1 MSQRILRT
9 RSGRKL
15 VARRDTL
22 DFRDQMYVPTLVEV
36 PPEKKLELYAE
47 LHIPILDQ
55 GQEGA
60 CTGFGLA
67 TVANY
72 LLYTRSEQ
80 PIRHRVSP
88 WMFYDL
94 ARRYD
99 EWPGE
104 RYEGSSAR
112 GAMKGWHKHGVCA
125 EPLWTKRG
133 PGKRDDPWL
142 DALGRPI
149 GAYCRVN
156 HRDLAAMHSAITEV
170 GVLYATSDVHAGW
183 DDVGKDGLIRRDKE
197 MLGGHAFAIVAYDSD
212 GFWIQNSW
220 GEDWGRKGFGRIGYD
235 DWLANATDVWVAR
248 LGVPVHLQAAAS
260 PATAHAN
267 ASRGARVRAI
277 HELRSHIISLGND
290 GQLRPGGTYGTDAAG
305 LDRIVNR
312 EIPAAMKGWRAKRV
326 LLYAHG
332 GLVDEES
339 AVQKVANYRSAL
351 LEHEVY
357 PLSFIWKTDY
367 FSTLT
372 YILQDALSKRRTE
385 GILDAAKDFM
395 FDRLDDAL
403 EPVARLATGKSSW
416 DQMKQNAIAAA
427 APPTRS
433 CPDGGGVYQ
442 FVQALDK
449 LFTRYPSLELHIAG
463 HSAGSIFLGGLVRL
477 LRAHGRAIKTCTLWA
492 PACTMELFEDDYLPA
507 IERAEIERFVLYTLT
522 DRTEQDDNCANI
534 YHKSLLYLVSNAF
547 EEKQRIPMIRNDGT
561 PILGMEKF
569 AARSSALSALFRSER
584 AVWIKAPNDEVE
596 GRPGASGAK
605 HHGDFDDDK
614 PTLLAL
620 LNRLTGI
627 QVPPKTLTMR
637 ASSEVTRERRMLLD
651 GMATGV

>member
-36 PPEKKLELYAE
+36 PPQKKLDDYAK

-72 LLYTRSEQ
+72 LLYTRADH
-80 PIRHRVSP
+80 PMRHRVSP

-104 RYEGSSAR
+104 RYDGSSAR

-125 EPLWTKRG
+125 EPLWTRRG
-133 PGKRDDPWL
+133 PVKREDPWL

-149 GAYCRVN
+149 GAYYRVN

-170 GVLYATSDVHAGW
+170 GVLYATSDVHGGW
-183 DDVGKDGLIRRDKE
+183 DDVGSDGLIRRDKE

-220 GEDWGRKGFGRIGYD
+220 GDDWGRKGFGHIGYD
-235 DWLANATDVWVAR
+235 DWLANGTDVWVAR
-248 LGVPVHLQAAAS
+248 LGVPVHLEAAAS

-267 ASRGARVRAI
+267 AARGARVRAI

-312 EIPAAMKGWRAKRV
+312 DIPAAMKGWRTKRV

-367 FSTLT
+367 FSTLG
-372 YILQDALSKRRTE
+372 YILQDALGKRRTE

-403 EPVARLATGKSSW
+403 EPVARLATGKASW
-416 DQMKQNAIAAA
+416 DQMKQNALAAT
-427 APPTRS
+427 APPGNG

-442 FVQALDK
+442 FVQALDR
-449 LFTRYPSLELHIAG
+449 LCTRYPSLELHIAG

-477 LRAHGRAIKTCTLWA
+477 LRERGRAIRTCTLWA
-492 PACTMELFEDDYLPA
+492 PACTMALFEDDYLPA

-522 DRTEQDDNCANI
+522 DRAEQDDNCANI

-547 EEKQRIPMIRNDGT
+547 EATERIPMIRNDGT
-561 PILGMEKF
+561 PVLGMEKF
-569 AARSSALSALFRSER
+569 AARSSALAALFRSER

-627 QVPPKTLTMR
+627 QVPPKALTMR
-637 ASSEVTRERRMLLD
+637 TSSEVTRERRLVLD
-651 GMATGV
+651 GKATGV

>member
-36 PPEKKLELYAE
+36 PPEKKLDDYAK
-47 LHIPILDQ
+47 LDIPILDQ

-72 LLYTRSEQ
+72 LLYTRNDQ

-133 PGKRDDPWL
+133 PAKREDPWL

-149 GAYCRVN
+149 GAYYRVN

-183 DDVGKDGLIRRDKE
+183 DDVGSDGLIRRDKE

-220 GEDWGRKGFGRIGYD
+220 GDDWGRKGFGHIGYD
-235 DWLANATDVWVAR
+235 DWLANSTDVWVAR

-267 ASRGARVRAI
+267 AARGARVRAI

-290 GQLRPGGTYGTDAAG
+290 GQLRPGGTYGTDTAG

-367 FSTLT
+367 FSTLN

-403 EPVARLATGKSSW
+403 EPVARLATGKASW
-416 DQMKQNAIAAA
+416 DQMKQNALAAA
-427 APPTRS
+427 APPTKA
-433 CPDGGGVYQ
+433 CPDGGGLYQ
-442 FVQALDK
+442 FVQALEK

-477 LRAHGRAIKTCTLWA
+477 LRAHGRPVRTCTLWA
-492 PACTMELFEDDYLPA
+492 PACTMALFEDDYLPA

-522 DRTEQDDNCANI
+522 DRAEQDDNCANI

-651 GMATGV
+651 GMATGI